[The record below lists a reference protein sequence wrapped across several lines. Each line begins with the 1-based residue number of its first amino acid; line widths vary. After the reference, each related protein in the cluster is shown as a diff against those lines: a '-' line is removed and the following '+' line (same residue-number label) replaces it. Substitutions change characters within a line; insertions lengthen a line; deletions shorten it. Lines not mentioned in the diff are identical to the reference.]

1 MKPFLLLWASVAIAF
16 AQGSPQCSQALTF
29 TGATS
34 GPTKDATQGCVGWRL
49 TWTVTGFSGAT
60 IQIEG
65 SQDNSSWVAFSG
77 AVVIEGSNPTLWTA
91 ATASNSIVVRA
102 SRPYIRV
109 NVTHI
114 TGSGTIKTNLYGY
127 IGTSAQWDAGGG
139 SSLPVLPNHSTVL
152 GTGLASLSSTG
163 PAAAGTILTSN
174 GAAADPSYQP
184 PAFSGS
190 LTYYLTPTA
199 SSIATYLQQTV
210 SPYSPKTT
218 LPYAAIPIGTDTLQ
232 NWATNAGNPNLSFI
246 PAGIYVFHVHALN
259 SSGGNV
265 KVFAQFWEVSALG
278 VDIAQ
283 IGQTES
289 SVQLTNVETEYSLVF
304 ADGNV
309 YALGST
315 ASRIV
320 VRLFAVVTGFAANVQ
335 VFVGGTADSH
345 ISLPSNTV
353 DSTFFVPYTGAT
365 ADVTLGAHGLTV
377 GSSAVGNSDFS
388 ATGHSVPT
396 RTGTGAPTGTNCS
409 KVGELF
415 FQTDGTAGQN
425 IWAATTFGTPCTW
438 SLQTVSTV
446 GFVPYTGATGDVTLG
461 AHGLTVGSGAVG
473 NSDFSA
479 TGHSVPT
486 RTGTGAPTGTN
497 CSKVGELFFQTN
509 ATAGSNVWLA
519 TTFGTPCTWTQLIP
533 GTASNVLGTATWD
546 SSSGSIVGLYMSGIV
561 TGVSRD
567 STGIYDCY
575 IQPKPDELRCCGIC
589 TNQRFSGFFCA
600 YRQSRWRLHV
610 QRALCGFHYRSGQK
624 RLRLL

>member
-1 MKPFLLLWASVAIAF
+1 M
-16 AQGSPQCSQALTF
+16 
-29 TGATS
+29 
-34 GPTKDATQGCVGWRL
+34 
-49 TWTVTGFSGAT
+49 
-60 IQIEG
+60 
-65 SQDNSSWVAFSG
+65 
-77 AVVIEGSNPTLWTA
+77 
-91 ATASNSIVVRA
+91 VRA

-152 GTGLASLSSTG
+152 GTGLASLFEHRASSSG
-163 PAAAGTILTSN
+163 NDPHQQRRRGRSLLSTSRVL
-174 GAAADPSYQP
+174 
-184 PAFSGS
+184 GS

-309 YALGST
+309 YTLGST

-409 KVGELF
+409 RWANCFSRPMAPRGR
-415 FQTDGTAGQN
+415 TSGQLRHS
-425 IWAATTFGTPCTW
+425 A
-438 SLQTVSTV
+438 L
-446 GFVPYTGATGDVTLG
+446 L
-461 AHGLTVGSGAVG
+461 AHG
-473 NSDFSA
+473 
-479 TGHSVPT
+479 HCRRSVP
-486 RTGTGAPTGTN
+486 
-497 CSKVGELFFQTN
+497 
-509 ATAGSNVWLA
+509 
-519 TTFGTPCTWTQLIP
+519 
-533 GTASNVLGTATWD
+533 
-546 SSSGSIVGLYMSGIV
+546 
-561 TGVSRD
+561 
-567 STGIYDCY
+567 
-575 IQPKPDELRCCGIC
+575 
-589 TNQRFSGFFCA
+589 
-600 YRQSRWRLHV
+600 
-610 QRALCGFHYRSGQK
+610 
-624 RLRLL
+624 